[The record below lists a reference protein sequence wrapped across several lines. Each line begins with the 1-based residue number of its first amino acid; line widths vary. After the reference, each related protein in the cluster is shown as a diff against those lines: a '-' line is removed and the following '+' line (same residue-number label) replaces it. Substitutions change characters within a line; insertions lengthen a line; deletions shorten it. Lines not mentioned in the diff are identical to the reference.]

1 MTVRSDLH
9 QFVDTL
15 LDPAAEA
22 LLEYARWLAV
32 REGDRLTEAER
43 HDGRMPE
50 AARENPQSLEELLN
64 ELLGDGARPESQ
76 PGSMIRSAG

>member
-1 MTVRSDLH
+1 LDTETAVRSELH

-15 LDPAAEA
+15 PDSAAKA

-32 REGDRLTEAER
+32 REGEKAEHR
-43 HDGRMPE
+43 DGRMPE

-64 ELLGDGARPESQ
+64 ELLGDGERTESQ
-76 PGSMIRSAG
+76 TGA